1 MPGFN
6 YTAIDRNGKRVR
18 SSLDASSIETAKS
31 SLRGAGYTILD
42 IKEQTTLNRDIEI
55 PFLGKPKAK
64 DMAVFCRQFVSILRA
79 GVSVAS
85 VLAMLGQQTS
95 NKKLR
100 AAIREMQADV
110 EKGEALATSMRRHPK
125 IFPAI
130 LVNMV
135 SAGEASGN
143 LEESF
148 RQMELYFER
157 SKRTKGKVTSAMIYP
172 CVLIVVMIIVL
183 IVMMTKIIPNFLK
196 TFEDMDAELPKL
208 TQGVMAVCEW
218 FKSWWWV
225 PLLVLAALI
234 VGGVLFH
241 RTDKGKHFFG
251 WLARKTPVVGNL
263 TVKTACATFC
273 RTVTGDISVT
283 SGYKLYGMDSSAK
296 ADYTTAPTGKIVG
309 KVTGTVAPTY
319 ETPKVTT
326 TDGDTYDRYVA
337 IPGTEAD
344 GNTPNLSFHHFNI
357 SVTGYRFELAA
368 PECALFFIG
377 KFQGDEAAK
386 KYLTSL
392 GFTLK
397 DENGK
402 QLGEAN
408 YEFTAGKVFPDM
420 PADGEESDSEVVC
433 SGDAYLFEAYLM
445 RSFNKND
452 TAAYRTKISATAQAT
467 FDNGGKQ
474 DSEPKLWSFEDAW
487 TNPGELDSAQK
498 DILDKFL
505 KALNIPNP

>member
-6 YTAIDRNGKRVR
+6 YTAINRNGKRVR

-55 PFLGKPKAK
+55 PFLGNPKAK

-85 VLAMLGQQTS
+85 VLAMLGQQTG

-110 EKGEALATSMRRHPK
+110 EKGESLASSMRRHPK

-157 SKRTKGKVTSAMIYP
+157 SKRTKSKVTSAMIYP
-172 CVLIVVMIIVL
+172 CVLIVVMIVVL

-208 TQGVMAVCEW
+208 TLGVMAVCEW

-225 PLLVLAALI
+225 PLLVLVALI

-241 RTDKGKHFFG
+241 RTNKGKHFFG

-273 RTVTGDISVT
+273 RTMEVLIGSGLTLTDSMDLAASNMGNIYYLEAIRDARALVAEGTPLRESLVRTGIFPPMVSNLVGVGEETGDLQSMMGKV
-283 SGYKLYGMDSSAK
+283 
-296 ADYTTAPTGKIVG
+296 ADY
-309 KVTGTVAPTY
+309 
-319 ETPKVTT
+319 
-326 TDGDTYDRYVA
+326 YDEEV
-337 IPGTEAD
+337 
-344 GNTPNLSFHHFNI
+344 
-357 SVTGYRFELAA
+357 
-368 PECALFFIG
+368 
-377 KFQGDEAAK
+377 DEATKKLLNLMEPAIIIFMAVFVVIIVLAIYLPMINMTK
-386 KYLTSL
+386 AFDKYL
-392 GFTLK
+392 
-397 DENGK
+397 
-402 QLGEAN
+402 
-408 YEFTAGKVFPDM
+408 
-420 PADGEESDSEVVC
+420 
-433 SGDAYLFEAYLM
+433 
-445 RSFNKND
+445 
-452 TAAYRTKISATAQAT
+452 
-467 FDNGGKQ
+467 
-474 DSEPKLWSFEDAW
+474 
-487 TNPGELDSAQK
+487 
-498 DILDKFL
+498 
-505 KALNIPNP
+505 

>member
-6 YTAIDRNGKRVR
+6 YTAINRNGKRVR

-55 PFLGKPKAK
+55 PFLGNPKAK

-85 VLAMLGQQTS
+85 VLSMLGQQTG

-110 EKGEALATSMRRHPK
+110 EKGESLATSMRRHPK

-157 SKRTKGKVTSAMIYP
+157 SKRTKSKVTSAMIYP
-172 CVLIVVMIIVL
+172 CVLIVVMIVVL

-218 FKSWWWV
+218 FESWWWV
-225 PLLVLAALI
+225 PLLVLVALI
-234 VGGVLFH
+234 VGGILFH
-241 RTDKGKHFFG
+241 RTNKGRHFFG

-273 RTVTGDISVT
+273 RTMEVLIGSGLTLTDSMDLAASNMGNIYYLEAIRDARGMVAEGTPLRESLVRTGIFPPMVSNLVGVGEETGDLQSMMGKV
-283 SGYKLYGMDSSAK
+283 
-296 ADYTTAPTGKIVG
+296 ADY
-309 KVTGTVAPTY
+309 
-319 ETPKVTT
+319 
-326 TDGDTYDRYVA
+326 YDEEV
-337 IPGTEAD
+337 
-344 GNTPNLSFHHFNI
+344 
-357 SVTGYRFELAA
+357 
-368 PECALFFIG
+368 
-377 KFQGDEAAK
+377 DEATKKLLNLMEPAIIIVMAVFVVIIVLAIYLPMINMTK
-386 KYLTSL
+386 AFDKYL
-392 GFTLK
+392 
-397 DENGK
+397 
-402 QLGEAN
+402 
-408 YEFTAGKVFPDM
+408 
-420 PADGEESDSEVVC
+420 
-433 SGDAYLFEAYLM
+433 
-445 RSFNKND
+445 
-452 TAAYRTKISATAQAT
+452 
-467 FDNGGKQ
+467 
-474 DSEPKLWSFEDAW
+474 
-487 TNPGELDSAQK
+487 
-498 DILDKFL
+498 
-505 KALNIPNP
+505 

>member
-6 YTAIDRNGKRVR
+6 YTAINRNGKRVR

-55 PFLGKPKAK
+55 PFLGNPKAK

-85 VLAMLGQQTS
+85 VLAMLGQQTG

-157 SKRTKGKVTSAMIYP
+157 SKRTKSKVTSAMIYP

-196 TFEDMDAELPKL
+196 TFEDMDAELPKITL
-208 TQGVMAVCEW
+208 GVMAVCEW

-241 RTDKGKHFFG
+241 RTNKGKHFFG

-273 RTVTGDISVT
+273 RTMEVLIGSGLTLTDSMDLAASNMGNIYYLEAIRDARALVAEGTPLRESLVRTGIFPPMVSNLVGVGEETGDLQSMMGKV
-283 SGYKLYGMDSSAK
+283 
-296 ADYTTAPTGKIVG
+296 ADY
-309 KVTGTVAPTY
+309 
-319 ETPKVTT
+319 
-326 TDGDTYDRYVA
+326 YDEEV
-337 IPGTEAD
+337 
-344 GNTPNLSFHHFNI
+344 
-357 SVTGYRFELAA
+357 
-368 PECALFFIG
+368 
-377 KFQGDEAAK
+377 DEATKKLLNLMEPAIIIVMAVFVVIIVLAIYLPMINMTK
-386 KYLTSL
+386 AFDKYL
-392 GFTLK
+392 
-397 DENGK
+397 
-402 QLGEAN
+402 
-408 YEFTAGKVFPDM
+408 
-420 PADGEESDSEVVC
+420 
-433 SGDAYLFEAYLM
+433 
-445 RSFNKND
+445 
-452 TAAYRTKISATAQAT
+452 
-467 FDNGGKQ
+467 
-474 DSEPKLWSFEDAW
+474 
-487 TNPGELDSAQK
+487 
-498 DILDKFL
+498 
-505 KALNIPNP
+505 

>member
-6 YTAIDRNGKRVR
+6 YTAINRNGKRVR

-85 VLAMLGQQTS
+85 VLSMLGQQTG

-110 EKGEALATSMRRHPK
+110 EKGESLATSMRRHPK

-157 SKRTKGKVTSAMIYP
+157 SKRTKSKVTSAMIYP
-172 CVLIVVMIIVL
+172 CVLIVVMIVVL

-218 FKSWWWV
+218 FESWWWV
-225 PLLVLAALI
+225 PLLVLVALV

-273 RTVTGDISVT
+273 RTMEVLIGSGLTLTDSMDLAASNMGNIYYLEAIRDARGMVAEGTPLRESLVRTGIFPPMVSNLVGVGEETGDLQSMMGKV
-283 SGYKLYGMDSSAK
+283 
-296 ADYTTAPTGKIVG
+296 ADY
-309 KVTGTVAPTY
+309 
-319 ETPKVTT
+319 
-326 TDGDTYDRYVA
+326 YDEEV
-337 IPGTEAD
+337 
-344 GNTPNLSFHHFNI
+344 
-357 SVTGYRFELAA
+357 
-368 PECALFFIG
+368 
-377 KFQGDEAAK
+377 DEATKKLLNLMEPAIIIFMAVFVVIIVLAIYLPMINMTK
-386 KYLTSL
+386 AFDKYL
-392 GFTLK
+392 
-397 DENGK
+397 
-402 QLGEAN
+402 
-408 YEFTAGKVFPDM
+408 
-420 PADGEESDSEVVC
+420 
-433 SGDAYLFEAYLM
+433 
-445 RSFNKND
+445 
-452 TAAYRTKISATAQAT
+452 
-467 FDNGGKQ
+467 
-474 DSEPKLWSFEDAW
+474 
-487 TNPGELDSAQK
+487 
-498 DILDKFL
+498 
-505 KALNIPNP
+505 

>member
-85 VLAMLGQQTS
+85 VLSMLGQQTG

-110 EKGEALATSMRRHPK
+110 EKGESLATSMRRHPK

-135 SAGEASGN
+135 AAGESSGN

-148 RQMELYFER
+148 RQMELYFDR
-157 SKRTKGKVTSAMIYP
+157 SKRTKSKVTSAMIYP
-172 CVLIVVMIIVL
+172 CVLIVVMIVVL

-196 TFEDMDAELPKL
+196 TFEDMDADLPKITL
-208 TQGVMAVCEW
+208 GVMAVCNW
-218 FKSWWWV
+218 FKVWWWV

-273 RTVTGDISVT
+273 RTMEVLIGSGLTLTDSMDLAASNMGNIYYLEAIRDARGMVAEGTPLRESLVRTGIFPPMVSNLVGVGEETGDLQSMMGKV
-283 SGYKLYGMDSSAK
+283 
-296 ADYTTAPTGKIVG
+296 ADY
-309 KVTGTVAPTY
+309 
-319 ETPKVTT
+319 
-326 TDGDTYDRYVA
+326 YDEEV
-337 IPGTEAD
+337 
-344 GNTPNLSFHHFNI
+344 
-357 SVTGYRFELAA
+357 
-368 PECALFFIG
+368 
-377 KFQGDEAAK
+377 DEATKKLLNLMEPAIIIFMAVFVVIIVLAIYLPMINMTK
-386 KYLTSL
+386 AFDKYL
-392 GFTLK
+392 
-397 DENGK
+397 
-402 QLGEAN
+402 
-408 YEFTAGKVFPDM
+408 
-420 PADGEESDSEVVC
+420 
-433 SGDAYLFEAYLM
+433 
-445 RSFNKND
+445 
-452 TAAYRTKISATAQAT
+452 
-467 FDNGGKQ
+467 
-474 DSEPKLWSFEDAW
+474 
-487 TNPGELDSAQK
+487 
-498 DILDKFL
+498 
-505 KALNIPNP
+505 

>member
-6 YTAIDRNGKRVR
+6 YTAINRNGKRVR

-55 PFLGKPKAK
+55 PFLGNPKAK

-110 EKGEALATSMRRHPK
+110 EKGESLATSMRRHPK

-157 SKRTKGKVTSAMIYP
+157 SKRTKSKVTSAMIYP
-172 CVLIVVMIIVL
+172 CVLIVVMIVVL

-196 TFEDMDAELPKL
+196 TFEDMDAELPKITL
-208 TQGVMAVCEW
+208 GVMAVCEW

-273 RTVTGDISVT
+273 RTMEVLIGSGLTLTDSMDLAASNMGNIYYLEAIRDARALVAEGTPLRESLVRTGIFPPMVSNLVGVGEETGDLQSMMGKV
-283 SGYKLYGMDSSAK
+283 
-296 ADYTTAPTGKIVG
+296 ADY
-309 KVTGTVAPTY
+309 
-319 ETPKVTT
+319 
-326 TDGDTYDRYVA
+326 YDEEV
-337 IPGTEAD
+337 
-344 GNTPNLSFHHFNI
+344 
-357 SVTGYRFELAA
+357 
-368 PECALFFIG
+368 
-377 KFQGDEAAK
+377 DEATKKLLNLMEPAIIIVMAVFVVIIVLAIYLPMINMTK
-386 KYLTSL
+386 AFDKYL
-392 GFTLK
+392 
-397 DENGK
+397 
-402 QLGEAN
+402 
-408 YEFTAGKVFPDM
+408 
-420 PADGEESDSEVVC
+420 
-433 SGDAYLFEAYLM
+433 
-445 RSFNKND
+445 
-452 TAAYRTKISATAQAT
+452 
-467 FDNGGKQ
+467 
-474 DSEPKLWSFEDAW
+474 
-487 TNPGELDSAQK
+487 
-498 DILDKFL
+498 
-505 KALNIPNP
+505 

>member
-55 PFLGKPKAK
+55 PFLGNPKAK

-85 VLAMLGQQTS
+85 VLAMLVQQTG

-110 EKGEALATSMRRHPK
+110 EKGESLATSMRRHPK

-157 SKRTKGKVTSAMIYP
+157 SKRTKSKVTSAMIYP
-172 CVLIVVMIIVL
+172 CVLIVVMIVVL

-196 TFEDMDAELPKL
+196 TFEDMDAELPKITL
-208 TQGVMAVCEW
+208 GVMAVCEW

-225 PLLVLAALI
+225 PLLVLVALI

-273 RTVTGDISVT
+273 RTMEVLIGSGLTLTDSMDLAASNMGNIYYLEAIRDARALVAEGTPLRESLVRTGIFPPMVSNLVGVGEETGDLQSMMGKV
-283 SGYKLYGMDSSAK
+283 
-296 ADYTTAPTGKIVG
+296 ADY
-309 KVTGTVAPTY
+309 
-319 ETPKVTT
+319 
-326 TDGDTYDRYVA
+326 YDEEV
-337 IPGTEAD
+337 
-344 GNTPNLSFHHFNI
+344 
-357 SVTGYRFELAA
+357 
-368 PECALFFIG
+368 
-377 KFQGDEAAK
+377 DEATKKLLNLMEPAIIIVMAVFVVIIVLAIYLPMINMTK
-386 KYLTSL
+386 AFDKYL
-392 GFTLK
+392 
-397 DENGK
+397 
-402 QLGEAN
+402 
-408 YEFTAGKVFPDM
+408 
-420 PADGEESDSEVVC
+420 
-433 SGDAYLFEAYLM
+433 
-445 RSFNKND
+445 
-452 TAAYRTKISATAQAT
+452 
-467 FDNGGKQ
+467 
-474 DSEPKLWSFEDAW
+474 
-487 TNPGELDSAQK
+487 
-498 DILDKFL
+498 
-505 KALNIPNP
+505 

>member
-6 YTAIDRNGKRVR
+6 YTAINRNGKRVR

-55 PFLGKPKAK
+55 PFLGNPKAK

-85 VLAMLGQQTS
+85 VLSMLGQQTG

-110 EKGEALATSMRRHPK
+110 EKGESLATSMRRHPK

-157 SKRTKGKVTSAMIYP
+157 SKRTKSKVTSAMIYP
-172 CVLIVVMIIVL
+172 CVLIVVMIVVL

-208 TQGVMAVCEW
+208 TLGVMAVCEW

-225 PLLVLAALI
+225 PLLVLVALI

-273 RTVTGDISVT
+273 RTMEVLIGSGLTLTDSMDLAASNMGNIYYLEAIRDARALVAEGTPLRESLVRTGIFPAMVSNLVGVGEETGDLQSMMGKV
-283 SGYKLYGMDSSAK
+283 
-296 ADYTTAPTGKIVG
+296 ADY
-309 KVTGTVAPTY
+309 
-319 ETPKVTT
+319 
-326 TDGDTYDRYVA
+326 YDEEV
-337 IPGTEAD
+337 
-344 GNTPNLSFHHFNI
+344 
-357 SVTGYRFELAA
+357 
-368 PECALFFIG
+368 
-377 KFQGDEAAK
+377 DEATKKLLNLMEPAIIIFMAVFVVIIVLAIYLPMINMTK
-386 KYLTSL
+386 AFDKYL
-392 GFTLK
+392 
-397 DENGK
+397 
-402 QLGEAN
+402 
-408 YEFTAGKVFPDM
+408 
-420 PADGEESDSEVVC
+420 
-433 SGDAYLFEAYLM
+433 
-445 RSFNKND
+445 
-452 TAAYRTKISATAQAT
+452 
-467 FDNGGKQ
+467 
-474 DSEPKLWSFEDAW
+474 
-487 TNPGELDSAQK
+487 
-498 DILDKFL
+498 
-505 KALNIPNP
+505 

>member
-6 YTAIDRNGKRVR
+6 YTAINRNGKRVR

-85 VLAMLGQQTS
+85 VLSMLGQQTG

-110 EKGEALATSMRRHPK
+110 EKGESLASSMRRHPK

-135 SAGEASGN
+135 AAGESSGN

-157 SKRTKGKVTSAMIYP
+157 SKRTKSKVTSAMIYP
-172 CVLIVVMIIVL
+172 CVLIVVMIVVL

-208 TQGVMAVCEW
+208 TLGVMAVCEW

-225 PLLVLAALI
+225 PLLVLAALV
-234 VGGVLFH
+234 VGGILFH
-241 RTDKGKHFFG
+241 RTNKGRHFFG

-273 RTVTGDISVT
+273 RTMEVLIGSGLTLTDSMDLAASNMGNIYYLEAIRDARGMVAEGTPLRESLVRTGIFPPMVSNLVGVGEETGDLQSMMGKV
-283 SGYKLYGMDSSAK
+283 
-296 ADYTTAPTGKIVG
+296 ADY
-309 KVTGTVAPTY
+309 
-319 ETPKVTT
+319 
-326 TDGDTYDRYVA
+326 YDEEV
-337 IPGTEAD
+337 
-344 GNTPNLSFHHFNI
+344 
-357 SVTGYRFELAA
+357 
-368 PECALFFIG
+368 
-377 KFQGDEAAK
+377 DEATKKLLNLMEPAIIIFMAVFVVIIVLAIYLPMINMTK
-386 KYLTSL
+386 AFDKYL
-392 GFTLK
+392 
-397 DENGK
+397 
-402 QLGEAN
+402 
-408 YEFTAGKVFPDM
+408 
-420 PADGEESDSEVVC
+420 
-433 SGDAYLFEAYLM
+433 
-445 RSFNKND
+445 
-452 TAAYRTKISATAQAT
+452 
-467 FDNGGKQ
+467 
-474 DSEPKLWSFEDAW
+474 
-487 TNPGELDSAQK
+487 
-498 DILDKFL
+498 
-505 KALNIPNP
+505 

>member
-55 PFLGKPKAK
+55 PFLGNPKAK

-110 EKGEALATSMRRHPK
+110 EKGETLASSMRRHPK

-157 SKRTKGKVTSAMIYP
+157 SKRTKSKVTSAMIYP
-172 CVLIVVMIIVL
+172 CVLIVVMIVVL

-196 TFEDMDAELPKL
+196 TFEDMDAELPKITL
-208 TQGVMAVCEW
+208 GVMAVCEW

-225 PLLVLAALI
+225 PLLVLVALV
-234 VGGVLFH
+234 VGGILFH
-241 RTDKGKHFFG
+241 RTNKGRHFFG

-273 RTVTGDISVT
+273 RTMEVLIGSGLTLTDSMDLAASNMGNIYYLEAIRDARALVAEGTPLRESLVRTGIFPPMVSNLVGVGEETGDLQSMMGKV
-283 SGYKLYGMDSSAK
+283 
-296 ADYTTAPTGKIVG
+296 ADY
-309 KVTGTVAPTY
+309 
-319 ETPKVTT
+319 
-326 TDGDTYDRYVA
+326 YDEEV
-337 IPGTEAD
+337 
-344 GNTPNLSFHHFNI
+344 
-357 SVTGYRFELAA
+357 
-368 PECALFFIG
+368 
-377 KFQGDEAAK
+377 DEATKKLLNLMEPAIIIFMAVFVVIIVLAIYLPMINMTK
-386 KYLTSL
+386 AFDKYL
-392 GFTLK
+392 
-397 DENGK
+397 
-402 QLGEAN
+402 
-408 YEFTAGKVFPDM
+408 
-420 PADGEESDSEVVC
+420 
-433 SGDAYLFEAYLM
+433 
-445 RSFNKND
+445 
-452 TAAYRTKISATAQAT
+452 
-467 FDNGGKQ
+467 
-474 DSEPKLWSFEDAW
+474 
-487 TNPGELDSAQK
+487 
-498 DILDKFL
+498 
-505 KALNIPNP
+505 

>member
-6 YTAIDRNGKRVR
+6 YTAINRNGKRVR

-55 PFLGKPKAK
+55 PFLGNPKAK

-110 EKGEALATSMRRHPK
+110 EKGEALASSMRRHPK

-157 SKRTKGKVTSAMIYP
+157 SKRTKSKVTSAMIYP

-196 TFEDMDAELPKL
+196 AFEDMDAELPKL

-218 FKSWWWV
+218 FESWWWV

-273 RTVTGDISVT
+273 RTMEVLIGSGLTLTDSMDLAASNMGNIYYLEAIRDARALVAEGTPLRESLLRTGIFPPMVSNLVGVGEETGDLQSMMGKV
-283 SGYKLYGMDSSAK
+283 
-296 ADYTTAPTGKIVG
+296 ADY
-309 KVTGTVAPTY
+309 
-319 ETPKVTT
+319 
-326 TDGDTYDRYVA
+326 YDEEV
-337 IPGTEAD
+337 
-344 GNTPNLSFHHFNI
+344 
-357 SVTGYRFELAA
+357 
-368 PECALFFIG
+368 
-377 KFQGDEAAK
+377 DEATKKLLNLMEPAIIIVMAVFVVIIVLAIYLPMINMTK
-386 KYLTSL
+386 AFDKYL
-392 GFTLK
+392 
-397 DENGK
+397 
-402 QLGEAN
+402 
-408 YEFTAGKVFPDM
+408 
-420 PADGEESDSEVVC
+420 
-433 SGDAYLFEAYLM
+433 
-445 RSFNKND
+445 
-452 TAAYRTKISATAQAT
+452 
-467 FDNGGKQ
+467 
-474 DSEPKLWSFEDAW
+474 
-487 TNPGELDSAQK
+487 
-498 DILDKFL
+498 
-505 KALNIPNP
+505 

>member
-6 YTAIDRNGKRVR
+6 YTAINRNGKRVR

-85 VLAMLGQQTS
+85 VLSMLGQQTG

-110 EKGEALATSMRRHPK
+110 EKGESLATSMRRHPK

-135 SAGEASGN
+135 AAGESSGN

-157 SKRTKGKVTSAMIYP
+157 SKRTKSKVTSAMIYP

-218 FKSWWWV
+218 FESWWWV
-225 PLLVLAALI
+225 PLLVLVALI

-273 RTVTGDISVT
+273 RTMEVLIGSGLTLTDSMDLAASNMGNIYYLEAIRDARGMVAEGTPLRESLVRTGIFPPMVSNLVGVGEETGDLQSMMGKV
-283 SGYKLYGMDSSAK
+283 
-296 ADYTTAPTGKIVG
+296 ADY
-309 KVTGTVAPTY
+309 
-319 ETPKVTT
+319 
-326 TDGDTYDRYVA
+326 YDEEV
-337 IPGTEAD
+337 
-344 GNTPNLSFHHFNI
+344 
-357 SVTGYRFELAA
+357 
-368 PECALFFIG
+368 
-377 KFQGDEAAK
+377 DEATKKLLNLMEPAIIIFMAVFVVIIVLAIYLPMINMTK
-386 KYLTSL
+386 AFDKYL
-392 GFTLK
+392 
-397 DENGK
+397 
-402 QLGEAN
+402 
-408 YEFTAGKVFPDM
+408 
-420 PADGEESDSEVVC
+420 
-433 SGDAYLFEAYLM
+433 
-445 RSFNKND
+445 
-452 TAAYRTKISATAQAT
+452 
-467 FDNGGKQ
+467 
-474 DSEPKLWSFEDAW
+474 
-487 TNPGELDSAQK
+487 
-498 DILDKFL
+498 
-505 KALNIPNP
+505 

>member
-31 SLRGAGYTILD
+31 SLRGAGYMILD

-55 PFLGKPKAK
+55 PFLGNPKAK

-85 VLAMLGQQTS
+85 VLSMLGQQTG

-110 EKGEALATSMRRHPK
+110 EKGETLAASMRRHPK
-125 IFPAI
+125 IFPPI

-135 SAGEASGN
+135 AAGEASGN

-148 RQMELYFER
+148 LQMERYFDR
-157 SKRTKGKVTSAMIYP
+157 SKRTKSKVTSAMIYP
-172 CVLIVVMIIVL
+172 CVLIVVMIVVL
-183 IVMMTKIIPNFLK
+183 VVMMTKIIPNFLK

-208 TQGVMAVCEW
+208 TRGVMAVCEW
-218 FKSWWWV
+218 FESWWWV

-273 RTVTGDISVT
+273 RTMEVLIGSGLTLTDSMDLAASNMGNIYYLEAIRDARALVAEGTPLRESLLRTGLFPPMVSNLVGVGEETGDLQSMMGKV
-283 SGYKLYGMDSSAK
+283 
-296 ADYTTAPTGKIVG
+296 ADYYDEEVEEATKKLLNLMEPAIIIFMAVFVVIIVLTIYLPMVNMT
-309 KVTGTVAPTY
+309 KAF
-319 ETPKVTT
+319 
-326 TDGDTYDRYVA
+326 D
-337 IPGTEAD
+337 
-344 GNTPNLSFHHFNI
+344 
-357 SVTGYRFELAA
+357 
-368 PECALFFIG
+368 
-377 KFQGDEAAK
+377 
-386 KYLTSL
+386 KYL
-392 GFTLK
+392 
-397 DENGK
+397 
-402 QLGEAN
+402 
-408 YEFTAGKVFPDM
+408 
-420 PADGEESDSEVVC
+420 
-433 SGDAYLFEAYLM
+433 
-445 RSFNKND
+445 
-452 TAAYRTKISATAQAT
+452 
-467 FDNGGKQ
+467 
-474 DSEPKLWSFEDAW
+474 
-487 TNPGELDSAQK
+487 
-498 DILDKFL
+498 
-505 KALNIPNP
+505 

>member
-6 YTAIDRNGKRVR
+6 YTAINRNGKRVR

-55 PFLGKPKAK
+55 PFLGNPKAK

-85 VLAMLGQQTS
+85 VLAMLGQQTG

-110 EKGEALATSMRRHPK
+110 EKGESLASSMRRHPK

-148 RQMELYFER
+148 RQMELYFDR
-157 SKRTKGKVTSAMIYP
+157 SKRTKSKVTSAMIYP
-172 CVLIVVMIIVL
+172 CVLIVVMIVVL

-196 TFEDMDAELPKL
+196 TFEDMDAELPKITL
-208 TQGVMAVCEW
+208 GVMAVCEW

-225 PLLVLAALI
+225 PLLVLVALI

-241 RTDKGKHFFG
+241 RTDKGRHFFG

-273 RTVTGDISVT
+273 RTMEVLIGSGLTLTDSMDLAASNMGNIYYLEAIRDARALVAEGTPLRESLVRTGIFPPMVSNLVGVGEETGDLQSMMGKV
-283 SGYKLYGMDSSAK
+283 
-296 ADYTTAPTGKIVG
+296 ADY
-309 KVTGTVAPTY
+309 
-319 ETPKVTT
+319 
-326 TDGDTYDRYVA
+326 YDEEV
-337 IPGTEAD
+337 
-344 GNTPNLSFHHFNI
+344 
-357 SVTGYRFELAA
+357 
-368 PECALFFIG
+368 
-377 KFQGDEAAK
+377 DEATKKLLNLMEPAIIIVMAVFVVIIVLAIYLPMINMTK
-386 KYLTSL
+386 AFDKYL
-392 GFTLK
+392 
-397 DENGK
+397 
-402 QLGEAN
+402 
-408 YEFTAGKVFPDM
+408 
-420 PADGEESDSEVVC
+420 
-433 SGDAYLFEAYLM
+433 
-445 RSFNKND
+445 
-452 TAAYRTKISATAQAT
+452 
-467 FDNGGKQ
+467 
-474 DSEPKLWSFEDAW
+474 
-487 TNPGELDSAQK
+487 
-498 DILDKFL
+498 
-505 KALNIPNP
+505 

>member
-6 YTAIDRNGKRVR
+6 YTAINRNGKRVR

-55 PFLGKPKAK
+55 PFLGNPKAK

-110 EKGEALATSMRRHPK
+110 EKGEALASSMRRHPK

-157 SKRTKGKVTSAMIYP
+157 SKRTKSKVTSAMIYP
-172 CVLIVVMIIVL
+172 CVLIVVMIVVL

-196 TFEDMDAELPKL
+196 TFEDMDAELPKITL
-208 TQGVMAVCEW
+208 GVMAVCEW

-225 PLLVLAALI
+225 PLLVLVALI

-273 RTVTGDISVT
+273 RTMEVLIGSGLTLTDSMDLAASNMGNIYYLEAIRDARALVAEGTPLRESLVRTGIFPPMVSNLVGVGEETGDLQSMMGKV
-283 SGYKLYGMDSSAK
+283 
-296 ADYTTAPTGKIVG
+296 ADY
-309 KVTGTVAPTY
+309 
-319 ETPKVTT
+319 
-326 TDGDTYDRYVA
+326 YDEEV
-337 IPGTEAD
+337 
-344 GNTPNLSFHHFNI
+344 
-357 SVTGYRFELAA
+357 
-368 PECALFFIG
+368 
-377 KFQGDEAAK
+377 DEATKKLLNLMEPAIIIFMAVFVVIIVLAIYLPMINMTK
-386 KYLTSL
+386 AFDKYL
-392 GFTLK
+392 
-397 DENGK
+397 
-402 QLGEAN
+402 
-408 YEFTAGKVFPDM
+408 
-420 PADGEESDSEVVC
+420 
-433 SGDAYLFEAYLM
+433 
-445 RSFNKND
+445 
-452 TAAYRTKISATAQAT
+452 
-467 FDNGGKQ
+467 
-474 DSEPKLWSFEDAW
+474 
-487 TNPGELDSAQK
+487 
-498 DILDKFL
+498 
-505 KALNIPNP
+505 

>member
-6 YTAIDRNGKRVR
+6 YTAINRNGKRVR

-55 PFLGKPKAK
+55 PFLGNPKAK

-100 AAIREMQADV
+100 AAIREMQAGV

-157 SKRTKGKVTSAMIYP
+157 SKRTKSKVTSAMIYP

-196 TFEDMDAELPKL
+196 TFEDMDAELPKITL
-208 TQGVMAVCEW
+208 GVMAVCEW

-273 RTVTGDISVT
+273 RTMEVLIGSGLTLTDSMDLAASNMGNIYYLEAIRDARALVAEGTPLRESLVRTGIFPAMVSNLVGVGEETGDLQSMMGKV
-283 SGYKLYGMDSSAK
+283 
-296 ADYTTAPTGKIVG
+296 ADY
-309 KVTGTVAPTY
+309 
-319 ETPKVTT
+319 
-326 TDGDTYDRYVA
+326 YDEEV
-337 IPGTEAD
+337 
-344 GNTPNLSFHHFNI
+344 
-357 SVTGYRFELAA
+357 
-368 PECALFFIG
+368 
-377 KFQGDEAAK
+377 DEATKKLLNLMNPAIIIFMAVFVVIIVLAIYLPMINMTK
-386 KYLTSL
+386 AFDKYL
-392 GFTLK
+392 
-397 DENGK
+397 
-402 QLGEAN
+402 
-408 YEFTAGKVFPDM
+408 
-420 PADGEESDSEVVC
+420 
-433 SGDAYLFEAYLM
+433 
-445 RSFNKND
+445 
-452 TAAYRTKISATAQAT
+452 
-467 FDNGGKQ
+467 
-474 DSEPKLWSFEDAW
+474 
-487 TNPGELDSAQK
+487 
-498 DILDKFL
+498 
-505 KALNIPNP
+505 

>member
-6 YTAIDRNGKRVR
+6 YTAINRNGKRVR

-55 PFLGKPKAK
+55 PFLGNPKAK

-157 SKRTKGKVTSAMIYP
+157 SKRTKSKVTSAMIYP
-172 CVLIVVMIIVL
+172 CVLIVVMIVVL

-196 TFEDMDAELPKL
+196 TFEDMDAELPKI

-225 PLLVLAALI
+225 PLLVLVALI

-273 RTVTGDISVT
+273 RTMEVLIGSGLTLTDSMDLAASNMGNIYYLEAIRDARALVAEGTPLRESLVRTGIFPPMVSNLVGVGEETGDLQSMMGKV
-283 SGYKLYGMDSSAK
+283 
-296 ADYTTAPTGKIVG
+296 ADY
-309 KVTGTVAPTY
+309 
-319 ETPKVTT
+319 
-326 TDGDTYDRYVA
+326 YDEEV
-337 IPGTEAD
+337 
-344 GNTPNLSFHHFNI
+344 
-357 SVTGYRFELAA
+357 
-368 PECALFFIG
+368 
-377 KFQGDEAAK
+377 DEATKKLLNLMEPAIIIFMAVFVVIIVLAIYLPMINMTK
-386 KYLTSL
+386 AFDKYL
-392 GFTLK
+392 
-397 DENGK
+397 
-402 QLGEAN
+402 
-408 YEFTAGKVFPDM
+408 
-420 PADGEESDSEVVC
+420 
-433 SGDAYLFEAYLM
+433 
-445 RSFNKND
+445 
-452 TAAYRTKISATAQAT
+452 
-467 FDNGGKQ
+467 
-474 DSEPKLWSFEDAW
+474 
-487 TNPGELDSAQK
+487 
-498 DILDKFL
+498 
-505 KALNIPNP
+505 

>member
-6 YTAIDRNGKRVR
+6 YTAINRNGKRVR

-55 PFLGKPKAK
+55 PFLGNPKAK

-85 VLAMLGQQTS
+85 VLSMLGQQTG

-110 EKGEALATSMRRHPK
+110 EKGETLAASMRRHPK
-125 IFPAI
+125 IFPPI

-148 RQMELYFER
+148 LQMERYFDR
-157 SKRTKGKVTSAMIYP
+157 SKRTKSRVTSAMIYP
-172 CVLIVVMIIVL
+172 CVLIVVMIVVL

-196 TFEDMDAELPKL
+196 TFEEMDAELPKITL
-208 TQGVMAVCEW
+208 GVMAVCEW

-225 PLLVLAALI
+225 PLLVLVALI

-241 RTDKGKHFFG
+241 RTNKGKHFFG

-273 RTVTGDISVT
+273 RTMEVLIGSGLTLTDSMDLAASNMGNIYYLEAIRDARALVAEGTPLRESLVRTGIFPAMVSNLVGVGEETGDLQSMMGKV
-283 SGYKLYGMDSSAK
+283 
-296 ADYTTAPTGKIVG
+296 ADYYDEEVEEATKKLLNLMEPAIIIFMAVFVVIIVL
-309 KVTGTVAPTY
+309 
-319 ETPKVTT
+319 
-326 TDGDTYDRYVA
+326 A
-337 IPGTEAD
+337 IYLPMINMTKAFD
-344 GNTPNLSFHHFNI
+344 
-357 SVTGYRFELAA
+357 
-368 PECALFFIG
+368 
-377 KFQGDEAAK
+377 
-386 KYLTSL
+386 KYL
-392 GFTLK
+392 
-397 DENGK
+397 
-402 QLGEAN
+402 
-408 YEFTAGKVFPDM
+408 
-420 PADGEESDSEVVC
+420 
-433 SGDAYLFEAYLM
+433 
-445 RSFNKND
+445 
-452 TAAYRTKISATAQAT
+452 
-467 FDNGGKQ
+467 
-474 DSEPKLWSFEDAW
+474 
-487 TNPGELDSAQK
+487 
-498 DILDKFL
+498 
-505 KALNIPNP
+505 

>member
-55 PFLGKPKAK
+55 PFLGNPKAK

-85 VLAMLGQQTS
+85 VLAMLGQQTG

-110 EKGEALATSMRRHPK
+110 EKGEALASSMRRHPK

-157 SKRTKGKVTSAMIYP
+157 SKRTKSKVTSAMIYP
-172 CVLIVVMIIVL
+172 CVLIVVMIVVL

-196 TFEDMDAELPKL
+196 TFEDMDAELPKITL
-208 TQGVMAVCEW
+208 GVMAVCEW

-225 PLLVLAALI
+225 PLLVLVALI

-273 RTVTGDISVT
+273 RTMEVLIGSGLTLTDSMDLAASNMGNIYYLEAIRDARALVAEGTPLRESLVRTGIFPPMVSNLVGVGEETGDLQSMMGKV
-283 SGYKLYGMDSSAK
+283 
-296 ADYTTAPTGKIVG
+296 ADYYDEEVEEATKKLLNLMEPAIIIFMAVFVVIIVL
-309 KVTGTVAPTY
+309 
-319 ETPKVTT
+319 
-326 TDGDTYDRYVA
+326 A
-337 IPGTEAD
+337 IYLPMINMTKAFD
-344 GNTPNLSFHHFNI
+344 
-357 SVTGYRFELAA
+357 
-368 PECALFFIG
+368 
-377 KFQGDEAAK
+377 
-386 KYLTSL
+386 KYL
-392 GFTLK
+392 
-397 DENGK
+397 
-402 QLGEAN
+402 
-408 YEFTAGKVFPDM
+408 
-420 PADGEESDSEVVC
+420 
-433 SGDAYLFEAYLM
+433 
-445 RSFNKND
+445 
-452 TAAYRTKISATAQAT
+452 
-467 FDNGGKQ
+467 
-474 DSEPKLWSFEDAW
+474 
-487 TNPGELDSAQK
+487 
-498 DILDKFL
+498 
-505 KALNIPNP
+505 

>member
-6 YTAIDRNGKRVR
+6 YTAINRNGKRVR

-55 PFLGKPKAK
+55 PFLGNPKAK

-110 EKGEALATSMRRHPK
+110 EKGETLASSMRRHPK
-125 IFPAI
+125 IFSAI

-135 SAGEASGN
+135 AAGEASGN

-148 RQMELYFER
+148 RQMELYFDR
-157 SKRTKGKVTSAMIYP
+157 SKRTKSKVTSAMIYP

-196 TFEDMDAELPKL
+196 AFEDMDAELPKL

-273 RTVTGDISVT
+273 RTMEVLIGSGLTLTDSMDLAASNMGNIYYLEAIRDARALVAEGTPLRESLVRTGIFPPMVSNLVGVGEETGDLQSMMGKV
-283 SGYKLYGMDSSAK
+283 
-296 ADYTTAPTGKIVG
+296 ADY
-309 KVTGTVAPTY
+309 
-319 ETPKVTT
+319 
-326 TDGDTYDRYVA
+326 YDEEV
-337 IPGTEAD
+337 
-344 GNTPNLSFHHFNI
+344 
-357 SVTGYRFELAA
+357 
-368 PECALFFIG
+368 
-377 KFQGDEAAK
+377 DEATKKLLNLMEPAIIIFMAVFVVIIVLAIYLPMINMTK
-386 KYLTSL
+386 AFDKYL
-392 GFTLK
+392 
-397 DENGK
+397 
-402 QLGEAN
+402 
-408 YEFTAGKVFPDM
+408 
-420 PADGEESDSEVVC
+420 
-433 SGDAYLFEAYLM
+433 
-445 RSFNKND
+445 
-452 TAAYRTKISATAQAT
+452 
-467 FDNGGKQ
+467 
-474 DSEPKLWSFEDAW
+474 
-487 TNPGELDSAQK
+487 
-498 DILDKFL
+498 
-505 KALNIPNP
+505 

>member
-110 EKGEALATSMRRHPK
+110 EKGESLATSMRRHPK

-135 SAGEASGN
+135 SAGESSGN

-148 RQMELYFER
+148 RQMELYFDR
-157 SKRTKGKVTSAMIYP
+157 SKRTKSKVTSAMIYP
-172 CVLIVVMIIVL
+172 CVLIVVMIVVL

-225 PLLVLAALI
+225 PLLVLVALI

-241 RTDKGKHFFG
+241 RTNKGKHFFG

-273 RTVTGDISVT
+273 RTMEVLIGSGLTLTDSMDLAASNMGNIYYLEAIRDARGMVAEGTPLRESLVRTGIFPPMVSNLVGVGEETGDLQSMMGKV
-283 SGYKLYGMDSSAK
+283 
-296 ADYTTAPTGKIVG
+296 ADY
-309 KVTGTVAPTY
+309 
-319 ETPKVTT
+319 
-326 TDGDTYDRYVA
+326 YDEEV
-337 IPGTEAD
+337 
-344 GNTPNLSFHHFNI
+344 
-357 SVTGYRFELAA
+357 
-368 PECALFFIG
+368 
-377 KFQGDEAAK
+377 DEATKKLLNLMEPAIIIFMAVFVVIIVLAIYLPMINMTK
-386 KYLTSL
+386 AFDKYL
-392 GFTLK
+392 
-397 DENGK
+397 
-402 QLGEAN
+402 
-408 YEFTAGKVFPDM
+408 
-420 PADGEESDSEVVC
+420 
-433 SGDAYLFEAYLM
+433 
-445 RSFNKND
+445 
-452 TAAYRTKISATAQAT
+452 
-467 FDNGGKQ
+467 
-474 DSEPKLWSFEDAW
+474 
-487 TNPGELDSAQK
+487 
-498 DILDKFL
+498 
-505 KALNIPNP
+505 

>member
-6 YTAIDRNGKRVR
+6 YTAINRNGKRVR

-85 VLAMLGQQTS
+85 VLSMLGQQTG

-110 EKGEALATSMRRHPK
+110 EKGESLATSMRRHPK

-135 SAGEASGN
+135 AAGESSGN

-148 RQMELYFER
+148 RQMELYFDR
-157 SKRTKGKVTSAMIYP
+157 SKRTKSKVTSAMIYP
-172 CVLIVVMIIVL
+172 CVLIVVMIVVL

-218 FKSWWWV
+218 FESWWWV

-241 RTDKGKHFFG
+241 RTNKGRHFFG

-273 RTVTGDISVT
+273 RTMEVLIGSGLTLTDSMDLAASNMGNIYYLEAIRDARGMVAEGTPLRESLVRTGIFPPMVSNLVGVGEETGDLQSMMGKV
-283 SGYKLYGMDSSAK
+283 
-296 ADYTTAPTGKIVG
+296 ADY
-309 KVTGTVAPTY
+309 
-319 ETPKVTT
+319 
-326 TDGDTYDRYVA
+326 YDEEV
-337 IPGTEAD
+337 
-344 GNTPNLSFHHFNI
+344 
-357 SVTGYRFELAA
+357 
-368 PECALFFIG
+368 
-377 KFQGDEAAK
+377 DEATKKLLNLMEPAIIIFMAVFVVIIVLAIYLPMINMTK
-386 KYLTSL
+386 AFDKYL
-392 GFTLK
+392 
-397 DENGK
+397 
-402 QLGEAN
+402 
-408 YEFTAGKVFPDM
+408 
-420 PADGEESDSEVVC
+420 
-433 SGDAYLFEAYLM
+433 
-445 RSFNKND
+445 
-452 TAAYRTKISATAQAT
+452 
-467 FDNGGKQ
+467 
-474 DSEPKLWSFEDAW
+474 
-487 TNPGELDSAQK
+487 
-498 DILDKFL
+498 
-505 KALNIPNP
+505 

>member
-110 EKGEALATSMRRHPK
+110 EKGESLATSMRRHPK

-135 SAGEASGN
+135 AAGESSGN

-157 SKRTKGKVTSAMIYP
+157 SKRTKSKVTSAMIYP
-172 CVLIVVMIIVL
+172 CVLIVVMIVVL

-218 FKSWWWV
+218 FESWWWV
-225 PLLVLAALI
+225 PLLVLVALI
-234 VGGVLFH
+234 VGGILFH

-273 RTVTGDISVT
+273 RTMEVLIGSGLTLTDSMDLAASNMGNIYYLEAIRDARGMVAEGTPLRESLVRTGIFPPMVSNLVGVGEETGDLQSMMGKV
-283 SGYKLYGMDSSAK
+283 
-296 ADYTTAPTGKIVG
+296 ADY
-309 KVTGTVAPTY
+309 
-319 ETPKVTT
+319 
-326 TDGDTYDRYVA
+326 YDEEV
-337 IPGTEAD
+337 
-344 GNTPNLSFHHFNI
+344 
-357 SVTGYRFELAA
+357 
-368 PECALFFIG
+368 
-377 KFQGDEAAK
+377 DEATKKLLNLMEPAIIIFMAVFVVIIVLAIYLPMINMTK
-386 KYLTSL
+386 AFDKYL
-392 GFTLK
+392 
-397 DENGK
+397 
-402 QLGEAN
+402 
-408 YEFTAGKVFPDM
+408 
-420 PADGEESDSEVVC
+420 
-433 SGDAYLFEAYLM
+433 
-445 RSFNKND
+445 
-452 TAAYRTKISATAQAT
+452 
-467 FDNGGKQ
+467 
-474 DSEPKLWSFEDAW
+474 
-487 TNPGELDSAQK
+487 
-498 DILDKFL
+498 
-505 KALNIPNP
+505 

>member
-6 YTAIDRNGKRVR
+6 YTAINRNGKRVR

-85 VLAMLGQQTS
+85 VLSMLGQQTG

-110 EKGEALATSMRRHPK
+110 EKGESLATSMRRHPK

-135 SAGEASGN
+135 APDIIQVELVS
-143 LEESF
+143 SF

-157 SKRTKGKVTSAMIYP
+157 SKRTKSKVTSAMIYP

-208 TQGVMAVCEW
+208 TLGVMAVCEW

-234 VGGVLFH
+234 EGGVLFH
-241 RTDKGKHFFG
+241 RTNKGKHFFG

-273 RTVTGDISVT
+273 RTMEVLIGSGLTLTDSMDLAASNMGNIYYLEAIRDARGMVAEGTPLRESLVRTGIFPPMVSNLVGVGEETGDLQSMMGKV
-283 SGYKLYGMDSSAK
+283 
-296 ADYTTAPTGKIVG
+296 ADYYDEEVEEATKKLLNLMEPAIIIFMAVFVVIIVL
-309 KVTGTVAPTY
+309 
-319 ETPKVTT
+319 
-326 TDGDTYDRYVA
+326 A
-337 IPGTEAD
+337 IYLPMINMTKAFD
-344 GNTPNLSFHHFNI
+344 
-357 SVTGYRFELAA
+357 
-368 PECALFFIG
+368 
-377 KFQGDEAAK
+377 
-386 KYLTSL
+386 KYL
-392 GFTLK
+392 
-397 DENGK
+397 
-402 QLGEAN
+402 
-408 YEFTAGKVFPDM
+408 
-420 PADGEESDSEVVC
+420 
-433 SGDAYLFEAYLM
+433 
-445 RSFNKND
+445 
-452 TAAYRTKISATAQAT
+452 
-467 FDNGGKQ
+467 
-474 DSEPKLWSFEDAW
+474 
-487 TNPGELDSAQK
+487 
-498 DILDKFL
+498 
-505 KALNIPNP
+505 

>member
-6 YTAIDRNGKRVR
+6 YTAINRNGKRVR

-55 PFLGKPKAK
+55 PFLGNPKAK

-110 EKGEALATSMRRHPK
+110 EKGESLATSMRRHPK

-157 SKRTKGKVTSAMIYP
+157 SKRTKSKVTSAMIYP
-172 CVLIVVMIIVL
+172 CVLIVVMIVVL

-196 TFEDMDAELPKL
+196 TFEDMDAELPKITL
-208 TQGVMAVCEW
+208 GVMAVCEW

-273 RTVTGDISVT
+273 RTMEVLIGSGLTLTDSMDLAASNMGNIYYLEAIRDARALVAEGTPLRESLVRTGIFPPMVSNLVGVGEETGDLQSMMGKV
-283 SGYKLYGMDSSAK
+283 
-296 ADYTTAPTGKIVG
+296 ADYYDEEVEEATKKLLNLMEPAIIIFMAVFVVIIVL
-309 KVTGTVAPTY
+309 
-319 ETPKVTT
+319 
-326 TDGDTYDRYVA
+326 A
-337 IPGTEAD
+337 IYLPMINMTKAFD
-344 GNTPNLSFHHFNI
+344 
-357 SVTGYRFELAA
+357 
-368 PECALFFIG
+368 
-377 KFQGDEAAK
+377 
-386 KYLTSL
+386 KYL
-392 GFTLK
+392 
-397 DENGK
+397 
-402 QLGEAN
+402 
-408 YEFTAGKVFPDM
+408 
-420 PADGEESDSEVVC
+420 
-433 SGDAYLFEAYLM
+433 
-445 RSFNKND
+445 
-452 TAAYRTKISATAQAT
+452 
-467 FDNGGKQ
+467 
-474 DSEPKLWSFEDAW
+474 
-487 TNPGELDSAQK
+487 
-498 DILDKFL
+498 
-505 KALNIPNP
+505 

>member
-6 YTAIDRNGKRVR
+6 YTAINRNGKRVR

-85 VLAMLGQQTS
+85 VLSMLGQQTS

-110 EKGEALATSMRRHPK
+110 EKGESLATSMRRHPK

-135 SAGEASGN
+135 AAGESSGN

-157 SKRTKGKVTSAMIYP
+157 SKRTKSKVTSAMIYP
-172 CVLIVVMIIVL
+172 CVLIVVMIVVL

-218 FKSWWWV
+218 FESWWWV
-225 PLLVLAALI
+225 PLLVLVALI

-241 RTDKGKHFFG
+241 RTNKGKHFFG

-273 RTVTGDISVT
+273 RTMEVLIGSGLTLTDSMDLAASNMGNIYYLEAIRDARGMVAEGTPLRESLVRTGIFPPMVSNLVGVGEETGDLQSMMGKV
-283 SGYKLYGMDSSAK
+283 
-296 ADYTTAPTGKIVG
+296 ADY
-309 KVTGTVAPTY
+309 
-319 ETPKVTT
+319 
-326 TDGDTYDRYVA
+326 YDEEV
-337 IPGTEAD
+337 
-344 GNTPNLSFHHFNI
+344 
-357 SVTGYRFELAA
+357 
-368 PECALFFIG
+368 
-377 KFQGDEAAK
+377 DEATKKLLNLMEPAIIIFMAVFVVIIVLAIYLPMINMTK
-386 KYLTSL
+386 AFDKYL
-392 GFTLK
+392 
-397 DENGK
+397 
-402 QLGEAN
+402 
-408 YEFTAGKVFPDM
+408 
-420 PADGEESDSEVVC
+420 
-433 SGDAYLFEAYLM
+433 
-445 RSFNKND
+445 
-452 TAAYRTKISATAQAT
+452 
-467 FDNGGKQ
+467 
-474 DSEPKLWSFEDAW
+474 
-487 TNPGELDSAQK
+487 
-498 DILDKFL
+498 
-505 KALNIPNP
+505 

>member
-6 YTAIDRNGKRVR
+6 YTAINRNGKRVR

-55 PFLGKPKAK
+55 PFLGNPKAK

-85 VLAMLGQQTS
+85 VLAMLVQQTS

-110 EKGEALATSMRRHPK
+110 EKGESLASSMRRHPK

-157 SKRTKGKVTSAMIYP
+157 SKRTKSKVTSAMIYP
-172 CVLIVVMIIVL
+172 CVLIVVMIVVL

-225 PLLVLAALI
+225 PLLVLVALI

-273 RTVTGDISVT
+273 RTMEVLIGSGLTLTDSMDLAASNMGNIYYLEAIRDARGMVAEGTPLRESLLRTGIFPPMVSNLVGVGEETGDLQSMMGKV
-283 SGYKLYGMDSSAK
+283 
-296 ADYTTAPTGKIVG
+296 ADY
-309 KVTGTVAPTY
+309 
-319 ETPKVTT
+319 
-326 TDGDTYDRYVA
+326 YDEEV
-337 IPGTEAD
+337 
-344 GNTPNLSFHHFNI
+344 
-357 SVTGYRFELAA
+357 
-368 PECALFFIG
+368 
-377 KFQGDEAAK
+377 DEATKKLLNLMEPAIIIFMAVFVVIIVLAIYLPMINMTK
-386 KYLTSL
+386 AFDKYL
-392 GFTLK
+392 
-397 DENGK
+397 
-402 QLGEAN
+402 
-408 YEFTAGKVFPDM
+408 
-420 PADGEESDSEVVC
+420 
-433 SGDAYLFEAYLM
+433 
-445 RSFNKND
+445 
-452 TAAYRTKISATAQAT
+452 
-467 FDNGGKQ
+467 
-474 DSEPKLWSFEDAW
+474 
-487 TNPGELDSAQK
+487 
-498 DILDKFL
+498 
-505 KALNIPNP
+505 

>member
-85 VLAMLGQQTS
+85 VLSMLGQQTG

-110 EKGEALATSMRRHPK
+110 EKGESLASSMRRHPK

-135 SAGEASGN
+135 SAGESSGN

-157 SKRTKGKVTSAMIYP
+157 SKRTKSKVTSAMIYP
-172 CVLIVVMIIVL
+172 CVLIVVMIVVL

-234 VGGVLFH
+234 VGGILFH

-273 RTVTGDISVT
+273 RTMEVLIGSGLTLTDSMDLAASNMGNIYYLEAIRDARGMVAEGTPLRESLVRTGIFPPMVSNLVGVGEETGDLQSMMGKV
-283 SGYKLYGMDSSAK
+283 
-296 ADYTTAPTGKIVG
+296 ADY
-309 KVTGTVAPTY
+309 
-319 ETPKVTT
+319 
-326 TDGDTYDRYVA
+326 YDEEV
-337 IPGTEAD
+337 
-344 GNTPNLSFHHFNI
+344 
-357 SVTGYRFELAA
+357 
-368 PECALFFIG
+368 
-377 KFQGDEAAK
+377 DEATKKLLNLMEPAIIIFMAVFVVIIVLAIYLPMINMTK
-386 KYLTSL
+386 AFDKYL
-392 GFTLK
+392 
-397 DENGK
+397 
-402 QLGEAN
+402 
-408 YEFTAGKVFPDM
+408 
-420 PADGEESDSEVVC
+420 
-433 SGDAYLFEAYLM
+433 
-445 RSFNKND
+445 
-452 TAAYRTKISATAQAT
+452 
-467 FDNGGKQ
+467 
-474 DSEPKLWSFEDAW
+474 
-487 TNPGELDSAQK
+487 
-498 DILDKFL
+498 
-505 KALNIPNP
+505 

>member
-110 EKGEALATSMRRHPK
+110 EKGESLATSMRRHPK

-148 RQMELYFER
+148 RQMELYFDR
-157 SKRTKGKVTSAMIYP
+157 SKRTKSKVTSAMIYP
-172 CVLIVVMIIVL
+172 CVLIVVMIVVL

-196 TFEDMDAELPKL
+196 TFEDMDAELPKITL
-208 TQGVMAVCEW
+208 GVMAVCEW

-273 RTVTGDISVT
+273 RTMEVLIGSGLTLTDSMDLAASNMGNIYYLEAIRDARGMVAEGTPLRESLVRTGIFPPMVSNLVGVGEETGDLQSMMGKV
-283 SGYKLYGMDSSAK
+283 
-296 ADYTTAPTGKIVG
+296 ADY
-309 KVTGTVAPTY
+309 
-319 ETPKVTT
+319 
-326 TDGDTYDRYVA
+326 YDEEV
-337 IPGTEAD
+337 
-344 GNTPNLSFHHFNI
+344 
-357 SVTGYRFELAA
+357 
-368 PECALFFIG
+368 
-377 KFQGDEAAK
+377 DEATKKLLNLMEPAIIIFMAVFVVIIVLAIYLPMINMTK
-386 KYLTSL
+386 AFDKYL
-392 GFTLK
+392 
-397 DENGK
+397 
-402 QLGEAN
+402 
-408 YEFTAGKVFPDM
+408 
-420 PADGEESDSEVVC
+420 
-433 SGDAYLFEAYLM
+433 
-445 RSFNKND
+445 
-452 TAAYRTKISATAQAT
+452 
-467 FDNGGKQ
+467 
-474 DSEPKLWSFEDAW
+474 
-487 TNPGELDSAQK
+487 
-498 DILDKFL
+498 
-505 KALNIPNP
+505 

>member
-6 YTAIDRNGKRVR
+6 YTAINRNGKRVR

-55 PFLGKPKAK
+55 PFLGNPKAK

-85 VLAMLGQQTS
+85 VLAMLGQQTG

-110 EKGEALATSMRRHPK
+110 EKGESLAASMRRHPK

-135 SAGEASGN
+135 AAGEASGN

-148 RQMELYFER
+148 RQMELYFDR
-157 SKRTKGKVTSAMIYP
+157 SKRTKSKVTSAMIYP

-196 TFEDMDAELPKL
+196 AFEDMDADLPKL
-208 TQGVMAVCEW
+208 TLGVMAVCEW

-225 PLLVLAALI
+225 PLLVLVALI

-273 RTVTGDISVT
+273 RTMEVLIGSGLTLTDSMDLAASNMGNIYYLEAIRDARALVAEGTPLRESLVRTGIFPPMVSNLVGVGEETGDLQSMMGKV
-283 SGYKLYGMDSSAK
+283 
-296 ADYTTAPTGKIVG
+296 ADY
-309 KVTGTVAPTY
+309 
-319 ETPKVTT
+319 
-326 TDGDTYDRYVA
+326 YDEEV
-337 IPGTEAD
+337 
-344 GNTPNLSFHHFNI
+344 
-357 SVTGYRFELAA
+357 
-368 PECALFFIG
+368 
-377 KFQGDEAAK
+377 DEATKKLLNLMEPAIIIFMAVFVVIIVLAIYLPMINMTK
-386 KYLTSL
+386 AFDKYL
-392 GFTLK
+392 
-397 DENGK
+397 
-402 QLGEAN
+402 
-408 YEFTAGKVFPDM
+408 
-420 PADGEESDSEVVC
+420 
-433 SGDAYLFEAYLM
+433 
-445 RSFNKND
+445 
-452 TAAYRTKISATAQAT
+452 
-467 FDNGGKQ
+467 
-474 DSEPKLWSFEDAW
+474 
-487 TNPGELDSAQK
+487 
-498 DILDKFL
+498 
-505 KALNIPNP
+505 

>member
-85 VLAMLGQQTS
+85 VLSMLGQQTG

-110 EKGEALATSMRRHPK
+110 EKGESLATSMRRHPK

-135 SAGEASGN
+135 SAGESSGN

-148 RQMELYFER
+148 RQMELYFDR
-157 SKRTKGKVTSAMIYP
+157 SKRTKSKVTSAMIYP
-172 CVLIVVMIIVL
+172 CVLIVVMIVVL

-196 TFEDMDAELPKL
+196 TFEDMDAELPKITL
-208 TQGVMAVCEW
+208 GVMAVCEW

-225 PLLVLAALI
+225 PLLVLLALI

-241 RTDKGKHFFG
+241 RTNKGKHFFG

-273 RTVTGDISVT
+273 RTMEVLIGSGLTLTDSMDLAASNMGNIYYLEAIRDARGMVAEGTPLRESLVRTGIFPPMVSNLVGVGEETGDLQSMMGKV
-283 SGYKLYGMDSSAK
+283 
-296 ADYTTAPTGKIVG
+296 ADY
-309 KVTGTVAPTY
+309 
-319 ETPKVTT
+319 
-326 TDGDTYDRYVA
+326 YDEEV
-337 IPGTEAD
+337 
-344 GNTPNLSFHHFNI
+344 
-357 SVTGYRFELAA
+357 
-368 PECALFFIG
+368 
-377 KFQGDEAAK
+377 DEATKKLLNLMEPAIIIFMAVFVVIIVLAIYLPMINMTK
-386 KYLTSL
+386 AFDKYL
-392 GFTLK
+392 
-397 DENGK
+397 
-402 QLGEAN
+402 
-408 YEFTAGKVFPDM
+408 
-420 PADGEESDSEVVC
+420 
-433 SGDAYLFEAYLM
+433 
-445 RSFNKND
+445 
-452 TAAYRTKISATAQAT
+452 
-467 FDNGGKQ
+467 
-474 DSEPKLWSFEDAW
+474 
-487 TNPGELDSAQK
+487 
-498 DILDKFL
+498 
-505 KALNIPNP
+505 

>member
-6 YTAIDRNGKRVR
+6 YTAINRNGKRVR

-55 PFLGKPKAK
+55 PFLGNPKAK

-110 EKGEALATSMRRHPK
+110 EKGEALASSMRRHPK

-157 SKRTKGKVTSAMIYP
+157 SKRTKSKVTSAMIYP

-196 TFEDMDAELPKL
+196 AFEDMDAELPKITL
-208 TQGVMAVCEW
+208 GVMAVCEW
-218 FKSWWWV
+218 FESWWWV

-273 RTVTGDISVT
+273 RTMEVLIGSGLTLTDSMDLAASNMGNIYYLEAIRDARALVAEGTPLRESLVRTGIFPPMVSNLVGVGEETGDLQSMMGKV
-283 SGYKLYGMDSSAK
+283 
-296 ADYTTAPTGKIVG
+296 ADY
-309 KVTGTVAPTY
+309 
-319 ETPKVTT
+319 
-326 TDGDTYDRYVA
+326 YDEEV
-337 IPGTEAD
+337 
-344 GNTPNLSFHHFNI
+344 
-357 SVTGYRFELAA
+357 
-368 PECALFFIG
+368 
-377 KFQGDEAAK
+377 DEATKKLLNLMEPAIIIFMAVFVVIIVLAIYLPMINMTK
-386 KYLTSL
+386 AFDKYL
-392 GFTLK
+392 
-397 DENGK
+397 
-402 QLGEAN
+402 
-408 YEFTAGKVFPDM
+408 
-420 PADGEESDSEVVC
+420 
-433 SGDAYLFEAYLM
+433 
-445 RSFNKND
+445 
-452 TAAYRTKISATAQAT
+452 
-467 FDNGGKQ
+467 
-474 DSEPKLWSFEDAW
+474 
-487 TNPGELDSAQK
+487 
-498 DILDKFL
+498 
-505 KALNIPNP
+505 

>member
-55 PFLGKPKAK
+55 PFLGNPKAK

-110 EKGEALATSMRRHPK
+110 EKGESLATSMRRHPK
-125 IFPAI
+125 IFPPI

-148 RQMELYFER
+148 LQMERYFDR
-157 SKRTKGKVTSAMIYP
+157 SKRTKSRVTSAMIYP
-172 CVLIVVMIIVL
+172 CVLIVVMIVVL

-196 TFEDMDAELPKL
+196 AFEEMDAELPKL
-208 TQGVMAVCEW
+208 TLGVMAVCKW
-218 FKSWWWV
+218 FESWWWV
-225 PLLVLAALI
+225 PLLVLVALI

-273 RTVTGDISVT
+273 RTMEVLIGSGLTLTDSMDLAASNMGNIYYLEAIRDARALVAEGTPLRESLLRTGIFPPMVSNLVGVGEETGDLQSMMGKV
-283 SGYKLYGMDSSAK
+283 
-296 ADYTTAPTGKIVG
+296 ADY
-309 KVTGTVAPTY
+309 
-319 ETPKVTT
+319 
-326 TDGDTYDRYVA
+326 YDEEV
-337 IPGTEAD
+337 
-344 GNTPNLSFHHFNI
+344 
-357 SVTGYRFELAA
+357 
-368 PECALFFIG
+368 
-377 KFQGDEAAK
+377 DEATKKLLNLMEPAIIIFMAVFVVIIVLAIYLPMINMTK
-386 KYLTSL
+386 AFDKYL
-392 GFTLK
+392 
-397 DENGK
+397 
-402 QLGEAN
+402 
-408 YEFTAGKVFPDM
+408 
-420 PADGEESDSEVVC
+420 
-433 SGDAYLFEAYLM
+433 
-445 RSFNKND
+445 
-452 TAAYRTKISATAQAT
+452 
-467 FDNGGKQ
+467 
-474 DSEPKLWSFEDAW
+474 
-487 TNPGELDSAQK
+487 
-498 DILDKFL
+498 
-505 KALNIPNP
+505 

>member
-18 SSLDASSIETAKS
+18 SSLEASSIETAKS
-31 SLRGAGYTILD
+31 SLRGAGYMILD

-55 PFLGKPKAK
+55 PFLGNPKAK

-85 VLAMLGQQTS
+85 VLAMLGQQTG

-110 EKGEALATSMRRHPK
+110 EKGESLAASMRRHPK

-135 SAGEASGN
+135 AAGEASGN

-148 RQMELYFER
+148 RQMELYFDR
-157 SKRTKGKVTSAMIYP
+157 SKRTKSKVTSAMIYP
-172 CVLIVVMIIVL
+172 CVLIVVMIVVL

-208 TQGVMAVCEW
+208 TLGVMAVCEW

-225 PLLVLAALI
+225 PLLVLVALI
-234 VGGVLFH
+234 VGGVLFY

-273 RTVTGDISVT
+273 RTMEVLIGSGLTLTDSMDLAASNMGNIYYLEAIRDARALGAAGTPLRESHLRTGLFPPMVSNLVGVGEETGDLQSMMGKV
-283 SGYKLYGMDSSAK
+283 
-296 ADYTTAPTGKIVG
+296 ADYYDEEVEEATKKLLNLMEPAIIIFMAVFVVIIVL
-309 KVTGTVAPTY
+309 
-319 ETPKVTT
+319 
-326 TDGDTYDRYVA
+326 A
-337 IPGTEAD
+337 IYLPMINMTKAFD
-344 GNTPNLSFHHFNI
+344 
-357 SVTGYRFELAA
+357 
-368 PECALFFIG
+368 
-377 KFQGDEAAK
+377 
-386 KYLTSL
+386 KYL
-392 GFTLK
+392 
-397 DENGK
+397 
-402 QLGEAN
+402 
-408 YEFTAGKVFPDM
+408 
-420 PADGEESDSEVVC
+420 
-433 SGDAYLFEAYLM
+433 
-445 RSFNKND
+445 
-452 TAAYRTKISATAQAT
+452 
-467 FDNGGKQ
+467 
-474 DSEPKLWSFEDAW
+474 
-487 TNPGELDSAQK
+487 
-498 DILDKFL
+498 
-505 KALNIPNP
+505 

>member
-55 PFLGKPKAK
+55 PFLGNPKAK

-85 VLAMLGQQTS
+85 VLAMLGQQTG

-110 EKGEALATSMRRHPK
+110 EKGESLASSMRRHPK

-135 SAGEASGN
+135 AAGEASGN

-148 RQMELYFER
+148 RQMEIYFDR
-157 SKRTKGKVTSAMIYP
+157 SKRTKSKVTSAMIYP
-172 CVLIVVMIIVL
+172 CVLIVVMIVVL

-208 TQGVMAVCEW
+208 TLGVMAVCEW

-225 PLLVLAALI
+225 PLLVLVALI

-273 RTVTGDISVT
+273 RTMEVLIGSGLTLTDSMDLAASNMGNIYYLEAIRDARALVAEGTPLRESLLRTGLFPAMVSNLVGVGEETGDLQSMMGKV
-283 SGYKLYGMDSSAK
+283 
-296 ADYTTAPTGKIVG
+296 ADYYDEEVEEATKKLLNLMEPAIIIFMAVFVVIIVL
-309 KVTGTVAPTY
+309 
-319 ETPKVTT
+319 
-326 TDGDTYDRYVA
+326 A
-337 IPGTEAD
+337 IYLPMINMTKAFD
-344 GNTPNLSFHHFNI
+344 
-357 SVTGYRFELAA
+357 
-368 PECALFFIG
+368 
-377 KFQGDEAAK
+377 
-386 KYLTSL
+386 KYL
-392 GFTLK
+392 
-397 DENGK
+397 
-402 QLGEAN
+402 
-408 YEFTAGKVFPDM
+408 
-420 PADGEESDSEVVC
+420 
-433 SGDAYLFEAYLM
+433 
-445 RSFNKND
+445 
-452 TAAYRTKISATAQAT
+452 
-467 FDNGGKQ
+467 
-474 DSEPKLWSFEDAW
+474 
-487 TNPGELDSAQK
+487 
-498 DILDKFL
+498 
-505 KALNIPNP
+505 

>member
-6 YTAIDRNGKRVR
+6 YTAINRNGKRVR

-55 PFLGKPKAK
+55 PFLGNPKAK

-110 EKGEALATSMRRHPK
+110 EKGESLATSMRRHPK

-157 SKRTKGKVTSAMIYP
+157 SKRTKSKVTSAMIYP
-172 CVLIVVMIIVL
+172 CVLIVVMIVVL

-196 TFEDMDAELPKL
+196 TFEDMDAELPKI

-225 PLLVLAALI
+225 PLLVLVALI

-273 RTVTGDISVT
+273 RTMEVLIGSGLTLTDSMDLAASNMGNIYYLEAIRDARALVAEGTPLRESLVRTGIFPPMVSNLVGVGEETGDLQSMMGKV
-283 SGYKLYGMDSSAK
+283 
-296 ADYTTAPTGKIVG
+296 ADYYDEEVEEATKKLLNLMEPAIIIFMAVFVVIIVL
-309 KVTGTVAPTY
+309 
-319 ETPKVTT
+319 
-326 TDGDTYDRYVA
+326 A
-337 IPGTEAD
+337 IYLPMINMTKAFD
-344 GNTPNLSFHHFNI
+344 
-357 SVTGYRFELAA
+357 
-368 PECALFFIG
+368 
-377 KFQGDEAAK
+377 
-386 KYLTSL
+386 KYL
-392 GFTLK
+392 
-397 DENGK
+397 
-402 QLGEAN
+402 
-408 YEFTAGKVFPDM
+408 
-420 PADGEESDSEVVC
+420 
-433 SGDAYLFEAYLM
+433 
-445 RSFNKND
+445 
-452 TAAYRTKISATAQAT
+452 
-467 FDNGGKQ
+467 
-474 DSEPKLWSFEDAW
+474 
-487 TNPGELDSAQK
+487 
-498 DILDKFL
+498 
-505 KALNIPNP
+505 

>member
-55 PFLGKPKAK
+55 PFLGNPKAK

-110 EKGEALATSMRRHPK
+110 EKGEALASSMRRHPK

-157 SKRTKGKVTSAMIYP
+157 SKRTKSKVTSAMIYP
-172 CVLIVVMIIVL
+172 CVLIVVMIVVL

-196 TFEDMDAELPKL
+196 TFEDMDAELPKITL
-208 TQGVMAVCEW
+208 GVMAVCEW

-273 RTVTGDISVT
+273 RTMEVLIGSGLTLTDSMDLAASNMGNIYYLEAIRDARALVAEGTPLRESLVRTGIFPPMVSNLVGVGEETGDLQSMMGKV
-283 SGYKLYGMDSSAK
+283 
-296 ADYTTAPTGKIVG
+296 ADY
-309 KVTGTVAPTY
+309 
-319 ETPKVTT
+319 
-326 TDGDTYDRYVA
+326 YDEEV
-337 IPGTEAD
+337 
-344 GNTPNLSFHHFNI
+344 
-357 SVTGYRFELAA
+357 
-368 PECALFFIG
+368 
-377 KFQGDEAAK
+377 DEATKKLLNLMEPAIIIFMAVFVVIIVLAIYLPMINMTK
-386 KYLTSL
+386 AFDKYL
-392 GFTLK
+392 
-397 DENGK
+397 
-402 QLGEAN
+402 
-408 YEFTAGKVFPDM
+408 
-420 PADGEESDSEVVC
+420 
-433 SGDAYLFEAYLM
+433 
-445 RSFNKND
+445 
-452 TAAYRTKISATAQAT
+452 
-467 FDNGGKQ
+467 
-474 DSEPKLWSFEDAW
+474 
-487 TNPGELDSAQK
+487 
-498 DILDKFL
+498 
-505 KALNIPNP
+505 

>member
-6 YTAIDRNGKRVR
+6 YTAINRNGKRVR

-55 PFLGKPKAK
+55 PFLGNPKAK

-110 EKGEALATSMRRHPK
+110 EKGESLATSMRRHPK

-148 RQMELYFER
+148 RQMELYFDR
-157 SKRTKGKVTSAMIYP
+157 SKRTKSKVTSAMIYP
-172 CVLIVVMIIVL
+172 CVLIVVMIVVL

-208 TQGVMAVCEW
+208 TLGVMAVCEW

-225 PLLVLAALI
+225 PLLVLVALI

-273 RTVTGDISVT
+273 RTMEVLIGSGLTLTDSMDLAASNMGNIYYLEAIRDARALVAEGTPLRESLVRTGIFPPMVSNLVGVGEETGDLQSMMGKV
-283 SGYKLYGMDSSAK
+283 
-296 ADYTTAPTGKIVG
+296 ADY
-309 KVTGTVAPTY
+309 
-319 ETPKVTT
+319 
-326 TDGDTYDRYVA
+326 YDEEV
-337 IPGTEAD
+337 
-344 GNTPNLSFHHFNI
+344 
-357 SVTGYRFELAA
+357 
-368 PECALFFIG
+368 
-377 KFQGDEAAK
+377 DEATKKLLNLMEPAIIIFMAVFVVIIVLAIYLPMINMTK
-386 KYLTSL
+386 AFDKYL
-392 GFTLK
+392 
-397 DENGK
+397 
-402 QLGEAN
+402 
-408 YEFTAGKVFPDM
+408 
-420 PADGEESDSEVVC
+420 
-433 SGDAYLFEAYLM
+433 
-445 RSFNKND
+445 
-452 TAAYRTKISATAQAT
+452 
-467 FDNGGKQ
+467 
-474 DSEPKLWSFEDAW
+474 
-487 TNPGELDSAQK
+487 
-498 DILDKFL
+498 
-505 KALNIPNP
+505 

>member
-6 YTAIDRNGKRVR
+6 YTAINRNGKRVR

-55 PFLGKPKAK
+55 PFLGNPKAK

-85 VLAMLGQQTS
+85 VLAMLVQQTG

-110 EKGEALATSMRRHPK
+110 EKGESLATSMRRHPK
-125 IFPAI
+125 IFPPI

-148 RQMELYFER
+148 LQMERYFDR
-157 SKRTKGKVTSAMIYP
+157 SKRTKSKVTSAMIYP
-172 CVLIVVMIIVL
+172 CVLIVVMIVVL

-196 TFEDMDAELPKL
+196 TFEDMDAELPKITL
-208 TQGVMAVCEW
+208 GVMAVCEW

-225 PLLVLAALI
+225 PLLVLVALI

-241 RTDKGKHFFG
+241 RTNKGKHFFG

-273 RTVTGDISVT
+273 RTMEVLIGSGLTLTDSMDLAASNMGNIYYLEAIRDARGMVAEGTPLRESLVRTGIFPPMVSNLVGVGEETGDLQSMMGKV
-283 SGYKLYGMDSSAK
+283 
-296 ADYTTAPTGKIVG
+296 ADYYDEEVEEATKKLLNLMEPAIIIFMAVFVVIIVL
-309 KVTGTVAPTY
+309 
-319 ETPKVTT
+319 
-326 TDGDTYDRYVA
+326 A
-337 IPGTEAD
+337 IYLPMINMTKAFD
-344 GNTPNLSFHHFNI
+344 
-357 SVTGYRFELAA
+357 
-368 PECALFFIG
+368 
-377 KFQGDEAAK
+377 
-386 KYLTSL
+386 KYL
-392 GFTLK
+392 
-397 DENGK
+397 
-402 QLGEAN
+402 
-408 YEFTAGKVFPDM
+408 
-420 PADGEESDSEVVC
+420 
-433 SGDAYLFEAYLM
+433 
-445 RSFNKND
+445 
-452 TAAYRTKISATAQAT
+452 
-467 FDNGGKQ
+467 
-474 DSEPKLWSFEDAW
+474 
-487 TNPGELDSAQK
+487 
-498 DILDKFL
+498 
-505 KALNIPNP
+505 

>member
-85 VLAMLGQQTS
+85 VLSMLGQQTG

-110 EKGEALATSMRRHPK
+110 EKGESLATSMRRHPK

-135 SAGEASGN
+135 SAGESSGN

-148 RQMELYFER
+148 RQMELYFDR
-157 SKRTKGKVTSAMIYP
+157 SKRTKSKVTSAMIYP
-172 CVLIVVMIIVL
+172 CVLIVVMIVVL

-196 TFEDMDAELPKL
+196 TFEDMDAELPKITL
-208 TQGVMAVCEW
+208 GVMAVCEW

-273 RTVTGDISVT
+273 RTMEVLIGSGLTLTDSMDLAASNMGNIYYLEAIRDARALVAEGTPLRESLVRTGIFPPMVSNLVGVGEETGDLQSMMGKV
-283 SGYKLYGMDSSAK
+283 
-296 ADYTTAPTGKIVG
+296 ADY
-309 KVTGTVAPTY
+309 
-319 ETPKVTT
+319 
-326 TDGDTYDRYVA
+326 YDEEV
-337 IPGTEAD
+337 
-344 GNTPNLSFHHFNI
+344 
-357 SVTGYRFELAA
+357 
-368 PECALFFIG
+368 
-377 KFQGDEAAK
+377 DEATKKLLNLMEPAIIIFMAVFVVIIVLAIYLPMINMTK
-386 KYLTSL
+386 AFDKYL
-392 GFTLK
+392 
-397 DENGK
+397 
-402 QLGEAN
+402 
-408 YEFTAGKVFPDM
+408 
-420 PADGEESDSEVVC
+420 
-433 SGDAYLFEAYLM
+433 
-445 RSFNKND
+445 
-452 TAAYRTKISATAQAT
+452 
-467 FDNGGKQ
+467 
-474 DSEPKLWSFEDAW
+474 
-487 TNPGELDSAQK
+487 
-498 DILDKFL
+498 
-505 KALNIPNP
+505 